1 MRISQSPMHW
11 NSHLSNLLKARHHG
25 IIWEFNISYL
35 DIFWNKKL
43 CFEHIDF
50 LASDMVLNLLLKVC
64 VYYEHV

>member
-1 MRISQSPMHW
+1 
-11 NSHLSNLLKARHHG
+11 
-25 IIWEFNISYL
+25 
-35 DIFWNKKL
+35 L